1 MYFFFPGGEG
11 KNDRRSLV
19 QHESSG
25 AEQGAER
32 RPAGPEDE
40 RLPGHQEVLQ
50 EEWQRRLPQ
59 VFPGEFPA
67 PTSALNSSLTR
78 SFPHKTF
85 TMISAQSHYCPCA
98 WVWWCV
104 MCVGRLAQWWTIQW
118 TSIIPGFPRRPGREP
133 WWRSCWPTPS
143 SDSKSDTL
151 VLLDFV
157 MSHKAALQWQLHLY
171 CLSLH
176 LNGSTVFSGTSFVYS
191 TVAFWLIQVL
201 TTNTDA
207 KWWQCVICDHLIS
220 FWRH

>member
-1 MYFFFPGGEG
+1 MYFFPRRRRQKRQEKPGSTW
-11 KNDRRSLV
+11 KLRS
-19 QHESSG
+19 
-25 AEQGAER
+25 
-32 RPAGPEDE
+32 
-40 RLPGHQEVLQ
+40 
-50 EEWQRRLPQ
+50 W
-59 VFPGEFPA
+59 
-67 PTSALNSSLTR
+67 TR
-78 SFPHKTF
+78 SWKETCRSWRWEAPWTPRGSTRRMTGTASPSISRWVSSSNLCGKFFSYHKTF
-85 TMISAQSHYCPCA
+85 TMISAQSNYCPCPCA

-151 VLLDFV
+151 VLLDFG

-171 CLSLH
+171 SLSLY

-191 TVAFWLIQVL
+191 IIAFWLIQVL